1 MEERFLLFSV
11 AGEGFAFNLQ
21 EICEVMEPQ
30 ASFPM
35 PRVPRHFIG
44 LMNFHGTLTAL
55 VDLALY
61 LGRAGHGSPGKVLV
75 LDTRLAALALTV
87 EGVRSI
93 ITGEGITQWSESEDP
108 LTAALLETEQ
118 GTFRLIRTEALLF
131 GLEQGL

>member
-1 MEERFLLFSV
+1 MEDRFLLFSV

-30 ASFPM
+30 PSFPM

-61 LGRAGHGSPGKVLV
+61 LGRSAPPSPGKVLV
-75 LDTRLAALALTV
+75 LDTRLAALALKV
-87 EGVRSI
+87 DGVSSI
-93 ITGEGITQWSESEDP
+93 IAGEAIAKWSEGEGP

-131 GLEQGL
+131 GLEQVL